1 MKDNIKNA
9 VSNAKLLSEKEIR
22 SIAGTGLNENNL
34 IVDVFDAYV
43 YDSKGVLLMKAE
55 NLTESGISASA
66 DQEEIR
72 NGKGNKVFAIINKNK
87 NLEVTLTENI
97 FNFNS
102 LAYKNG
108 TKVVKGDGVATMP
121 TQRGLKVSS
130 GKTITL
136 PKAPKYPSKLVY
148 YKNGEVVTGSCSET
162 TATLT
167 EVAENDLIDV
177 EPYEYDV
184 TGVDKIVI
192 KADEFPSA
200 NRLILH
206 TIEIDPNMKHVA
218 NIFIVMDRA
227 TPNGTWEINPGSE
240 RQATNSTYTFKIAAN
255 ENEELA
261 SILRETV

>member
-1 MKDNIKNA
+1 MKDNIKNSLA
-9 VSNAKLLSEKEIR
+9 NAKILSEKEVR
-22 SIAGTGLNENNL
+22 SIAGTGLSENNL
-34 IVDVFDAYV
+34 IADVFDAYV
-43 YDSKGVLLMKAE
+43 YDDKGTLLMKAE

-66 DQEEIR
+66 DQEEVR
-72 NGKGNKVFAIINKNK
+72 NGKGNKVFAVITKNK

-108 TKVVKGDGVATMP
+108 TKVVTGDGVATMP
-121 TQRGLKVSS
+121 TQRGLKVTS

-136 PKAPKYPSKLVY
+136 PKAPKYPDKLVY
-148 YKNGEVVTGSCSET
+148 YKNGQVVTGSCDNV
-162 TATLT
+162 TATLSG
-167 EVAENDLIDV
+167 VAEHDLIDV

-184 TGVDKIVI
+184 TSVDKIVI

-206 TIEIDPNMKHVA
+206 TIEIRPNMTHVA

-240 RQATNSTYTFKIAAN
+240 KQATNSAYTFKIAAN
-255 ENEELA
+255 ENGELA
-261 SILRETV
+261 TILREKV